1 VVHPTGDQRAAL
13 DDLKGASAKA
23 AEVLKASCPNELP
36 LTPVSRLDQVEK
48 RVDSML
54 QALEVVRAPAE
65 NFYTSLSDEQ
75 KQRLDAMGASTN
87 ADANRR
93 NRGPMARGPAPG
105 GSLAQLCSER
115 AERFTQL
122 PVQRIEQ
129 TLKLTQQQEDALGEL
144 KTASA
149 NAGDMLKA
157 SCPAQVPQSLV
168 DRIDA
173 MRQRLDS
180 MMQAVR
186 TVRPALG
193 NFYASLNDEQ
203 KARFNTIGGREH

>member
-1 VVHPTGDQRAAL
+1 
-13 DDLKGASAKA
+13 
-23 AEVLKASCPNELP
+23 
-36 LTPVSRLDQVEK
+36 
-48 RVDSML
+48 
-54 QALEVVRAPAE
+54 
-65 NFYTSLSDEQ
+65 
-75 KQRLDAMGASTN
+75 MGASN

-93 NRGPMARGPAPG
+93 KKGAMARGPAPG
-105 GSLAQLCSER
+105 GSLAQLCGER

-129 TLKLTQQQEDALGEL
+129 TLKITQKQEDALGEL

-149 NAGDMLKA
+149 NAGDMLKT

-173 MRQRLDS
+173 MQQRLDS
-180 MMQAVR
+180 MMQAVS
-186 TVRPALG
+186 TVRPALD

-203 KARFNTIGGREH
+203 KARFNMIGGLQNPEARQR